1 MPSEAGV
8 DVTHLWARVIGQVRV
23 KRTLLSALRTGRL
36 AHAYLFYGEEGVGKD
51 AMALELARVLLCE
64 EGKEEACGRCSS
76 CLKVLEMQHPD
87 IQLITALPVGKSED
101 KGDPPLAKLSQD
113 DVSTIQEEYR
123 KKGENPYHT
132 IVIPRANVIKIS
144 SVRELRRE
152 ATMTA
157 FGGKKRVFLISRADY
172 MEDSASNAL
181 LKTLEEPAGDCIII
195 LTTSNRDAL
204 LPTIVSRCQQVRF
217 DPLTEED
224 IRVALCERNSVDPAH
239 AGLVARLANGSYSRA
254 RALLQ
259 ADVFEERKFVV
270 EFIRHALSGNVA
282 SVTDDADRIAA
293 WKSRDQVQRFLLFV
307 LLWFRDAL
315 VLSHG
320 GYVINL
326 DQHDDLTRFI
336 TRNPGADML
345 RAIAETER
353 AISLLDRNTYIKL
366 VIFTLATRLRLTLP
380 KKQ

>member
-1 MPSEAGV
+1 
-8 DVTHLWARVIGQVRV
+8 
-23 KRTLLSALRTGRL
+23 
-36 AHAYLFYGEEGVGKD
+36 
-51 AMALELARVLLCE
+51 
-64 EGKEEACGRCSS
+64 
-76 CLKVLEMQHPD
+76 MQHPD

-101 KGDPPLAKLSQD
+101 MGDPPLAKLSQD
-113 DVSTIQEEYR
+113 DISTIQEEYR
-123 KKGENPYHT
+123 RKGENPYHT

-144 SVRELRRE
+144 SIRELRRE
-152 ATMTA
+152 AAMTA
-157 FGGKKRVFLISRADY
+157 FGGKKRIFLISHAED

-195 LTTSNRDAL
+195 LTTSNRETL
-204 LPTIVSRCQQVRF
+204 LPTIVSRCQQIRF
-217 DPLTEED
+217 DPLAEED
-224 IRVALCERNSVDPAH
+224 IRTALHERESVDPAH
-239 AGLVARLANGSYSRA
+239 AALVARLANGSYGRA

-270 EFIRHALSGNVA
+270 EFIRHALSGNASSVA
-282 SVTDDADRIAA
+282 EDADRIAA

-315 VLSHG
+315 VLSQG

-326 DQHDDLTRFI
+326 DQQDELKRFV

-345 RAIAETER
+345 GAIAEIEH
-353 AISLLDRNTYIKL
+353 AISLLGRNTYIKL